1 MDITIFSMEIAIEG
15 LHHFKVVVNWVG
27 IPISWE
33 QSANEEDK
41 NGLL

>member
-27 IPISWE
+27 IPISWG
-33 QSANEEDK
+33 QSANVDEG
-41 NGLL
+41 NYLI